1 MKKVAIVGALLV
13 LAGCAEVEN
22 YNDVVKT
29 PAPAGLEGYWQSKG
43 PQRKLVSPEAI
54 ASLVVTKDGDTL
66 DCRQWQRVIAL
77 PGKLTMLSD
86 DLTNVTV
93 KRELYE
99 IERDG
104 NTLEYD
110 GMTLQRVARPT
121 PECAAALEKRH
132 CRRHCRNFASRQRSA
147 AGKVH
152 HASSITHTLTLPPLQ
167 KKVASP
173 CLLVTT
179 CSSRFLRKS
188 RQVLLA

>member
-54 ASLVVTKDGDTL
+54 ASLVVTKEGDTL

-110 GMTLQRVARPT
+110 GMTLQTGRSSDAGVRRRVRKN
-121 PECAAALEKRH
+121 AAADAAAVISLPG
-132 CRRHCRNFASRQRSA
+132 SA
-147 AGKVH
+147 
-152 HASSITHTLTLPPLQ
+152 LPPGTLITRPQ
-167 KKVASP
+167 
-173 CLLVTT
+173 
-179 CSSRFLRKS
+179 
-188 RQVLLA
+188 

>member
-1 MKKVAIVGALLV
+1 MKKIAIVGAFLV
-13 LAGCAEVEN
+13 LTGCAEVQN

-54 ASLVVTKDGDTL
+54 ASLVVTKEGDTL

-77 PGKLTMLSD
+77 PGKLTLLSG

-99 IERDG
+99 IEREG

-110 GMTLQRVARPT
+110 GMTLQRVDRPT
-121 PECAAALEKRH
+121 TECADYLSQH
-132 CRRHCRNFASRQRSA
+132 PLASQ
-147 AGKVH
+147 
-152 HASSITHTLTLPPLQ
+152 LP
-167 KKVASP
+167 
-173 CLLVTT
+173 
-179 CSSRFLRKS
+179 
-188 RQVLLA
+188 

>member
-1 MKKVAIVGALLV
+1 MKKIAIVGAFLV
-13 LAGCAEVEN
+13 LTGCAEVQN

-54 ASLVVTKDGDTL
+54 ASLVVTEEGDTL

-77 PGKLTMLSD
+77 PGKLTLLSG

-99 IERDG
+99 IEREG

-110 GMTLQRVARPT
+110 GMTLQRVDRPT
-121 PECAAALEKRH
+121 TECADYLSKH
-132 CRRHCRNFASRQRSA
+132 PLASQ
-147 AGKVH
+147 
-152 HASSITHTLTLPPLQ
+152 LP
-167 KKVASP
+167 
-173 CLLVTT
+173 
-179 CSSRFLRKS
+179 
-188 RQVLLA
+188 

>member
-1 MKKVAIVGALLV
+1 MNDEKSSDRWRI
-13 LAGCAEVEN
+13 AGSGRMREVEN

-54 ASLVVTKDGDTL
+54 ASLVVTKEGDTL

-121 PECAAALEKRH
+121 PECAAALEKRR
-132 CRRHCRNFASRQRSA
+132 CRRRCRNFASRQRSA
-147 AGKVH
+147 AGNAH
-152 HASSITHTLTLPPLQ
+152 HTSSMTHTLTLPALQ
-167 KKVASP
+167 KNVASP
-173 CLLVTT
+173 
-179 CSSRFLRKS
+179 
-188 RQVLLA
+188 